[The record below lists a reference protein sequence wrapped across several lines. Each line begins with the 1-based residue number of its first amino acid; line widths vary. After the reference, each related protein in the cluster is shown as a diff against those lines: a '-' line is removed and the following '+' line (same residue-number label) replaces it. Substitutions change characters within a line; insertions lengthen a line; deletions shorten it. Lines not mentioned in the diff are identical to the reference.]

1 MKNIH
6 ETLHPKNDRNLP
18 LCDTDARISTWDN
31 CFGLAKGW
39 GAQNSYYLGSLGE
52 FKNGIL
58 IRGVDPWFN
67 GAIYYYS
74 DFSFSPDDSTA
85 SFSGSVLQP
94 DGTHFIGKI
103 KQRFY
108 VYGVATK
115 ISGRLANKGSKK
127 YRKTRRKFTQD
138 HFWFDKSIL
147 SNHEYVRY
155 WTRSQLPDCERVHTG
170 EACFGQI
177 GSGINLYI
185 GEQVAS
191 IPQGMGVS
199 LSPDGSIY
207 LGEFIAGKRHG
218 FGALH
223 REGEYYYGN
232 FEDNYFSGKGFLSR
246 KKTNGDIFNS
256 SGEYVNGKPHGY
268 HSNWGYIASTKK
280 ATSTPDVW
288 WCYGVRNNKG
298 ACVEQPST
306 QPRQEFA
313 QPIIRNA
320 EDENLVPASS
330 GSGFFVS
337 TQGHVITNHHVVA
350 GCQTVEAVRSGNKYD
365 AQIVAKDNINDLALI
380 KIDKKIDNPLSVSQM
395 NPELLQDIYV
405 AGYPFGKALGDSIK
419 VTKGIVSSL
428 SGLNN
433 NYSNIQIDAAIQ
445 PGNSG
450 GPILDANGNVVGV
463 AVAKL
468 DLKGVVEQYG
478 VVPENTNFGIKST
491 AVRNL
496 AEANGVR
503 LIQASTQKLAG
514 SELGRKITDGTVY
527 LSCLMTIAQINKL
540 QSSKVVFK
548 HLQN

>member
-1 MKNIH
+1 MYKFLQCLLISSFLAQPCLAAGNPEDENVTIKTSSGDIQIRLFSSEAPETVRNFLRYVHAGFYEDTIFHRVIKDFMIQGGGYTADMTNKQAGKPIKN
-6 ETLHPKNDRNLP
+6 ESRNRLHNDRG
-18 LCDTDARISTWDN
+18 TVAMARTSNPDSATSQFFINHGNNFRLDWAPGSPGYTV
-31 CFGLAKGW
+31 FG
-39 GAQNSYYLGSLGE
+39 E
-52 FKNGIL
+52 
-58 IRGVDPWFN
+58 V
-67 GAIYYYS
+67 
-74 DFSFSPDDSTA
+74 
-85 SFSGSVLQP
+85 
-94 DGTHFIGKI
+94 
-103 KQRFY
+103 
-108 VYGVATK
+108 
-115 ISGRLANKGSKK
+115 ISGMDVVDAIALTKTKSK
-127 YRKTRRKFTQD
+127 
-138 HFWFDKSIL
+138 
-147 SNHEYVRY
+147 
-155 WTRSQLPDCERVHTG
+155 
-170 EACFGQI
+170 
-177 GSGINLYI
+177 
-185 GEQVAS
+185 
-191 IPQGMGVS
+191 
-199 LSPDGSIY
+199 DG
-207 LGEFIAGKRHG
+207 
-218 FGALH
+218 
-223 REGEYYYGN
+223 
-232 FEDNYFSGKGFLSR
+232 FEDVP
-246 KKTNGDIFNS
+246 I
-256 SGEYVNGKPHGY
+256 KPIVIKEIIH
-268 HSNWGYIASTKK
+268 
-280 ATSTPDVW
+280 TPT
-288 WCYGVRNNKG
+288 
-298 ACVEQPST
+298 ESQFT
-306 QPRQEFA
+306 

-320 EDENLVPASS
+320 DDSNLIPASS

-350 GCQTVEAVRSGNKYD
+350 GCQTVEAVRSGKKYE
-365 AQIVAKDNINDLALI
+365 AHVVAKDNINDLAII
-380 KIDKKIDNPLSVSQM
+380 KIDKEIDNPLSVSQM